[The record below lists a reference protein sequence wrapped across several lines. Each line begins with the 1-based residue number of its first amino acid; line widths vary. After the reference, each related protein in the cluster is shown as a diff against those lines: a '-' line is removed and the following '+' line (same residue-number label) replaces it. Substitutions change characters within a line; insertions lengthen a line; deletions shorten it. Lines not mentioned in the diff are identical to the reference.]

1 MAANYVQP
9 RSCET
14 DRVIEEVVIT
24 LPNDVRTKGGMHHD
38 PILMR
43 VYLAYDATY
52 RARIVIIDA
61 INPTQLA

>member
-1 MAANYVQP
+1 
-9 RSCET
+9 
-14 DRVIEEVVIT
+14 
-24 LPNDVRTKGGMHHD
+24 MHHD